1 MTVEISRMCHSFA
14 TGKLLFS
21 VLQTTAM
28 SKTAIETLNLVLC
41 DHRFEL
47 SMCCEIRQCTK

>member
-1 MTVEISRMCHSFA
+1 MAVRISRSVISFG
-14 TGKLLFS
+14 TGKLLSS
-21 VLQTTAM
+21 VLQTTAT
-28 SKTAIETLNLVLC
+28 SEIAIETLNLVVW